1 MAGRTLS
8 QGLTAEEAREKIKA
22 QGGSILFEKVLTS
35 SDVSGTGRLV
45 IPKSQAEA
53 HFPRLEEQSGMN
65 LEMTDTE
72 GSTHTLRFRF
82 WANNQSRMYLLEH
95 TSPVQAKYRM
105 QAGDVL
111 VFSQLPQG
119 RLGIAGRKGTKDDVS
134 RKPPTRRAPSAPPGS
149 ASSARPHPD
158 AEAGGGGRKR
168 SRLRGDSLK
177 AKRQREKAALQEVRS
192 LFGYWN
198 AHSLP
203 PRRDGVFRA
212 APAGAAQDAD
222 RVVAQ
227 YGAWSALVNLGG
239 EPFQAF
245 FDSREAAAAALQAA
259 LQSAGSAEPA
269 ASGPGGPRSS
279 SGAQGA
285 AAGQVAA
292 EGGSPAAEG
301 GAAAAARPALA
312 AEVEGLSLGVPKAET
327 SSPSE
332 TAAAAAGS
340 AATGP
345 ARGGAAGL
353 PAVAAPDIQQA
364 QRLPAAVPKLEPAE
378 QAYP

>member
-1 MAGRTLS
+1 MART
-8 QGLTAEEAREKIKA
+8 A
-22 QGGSILFEKVLTS
+22 
-35 SDVSGTGRLV
+35 
-45 IPKSQAEA
+45 IP
-53 HFPRLEEQSGMN
+53 LCC
-65 LEMTDTE
+65 
-72 GSTHTLRFRF
+72 
-82 WANNQSRMYLLEH
+82 
-95 TSPVQAKYRM
+95 
-105 QAGDVL
+105 AG
-111 VFSQLPQG
+111 PQ
-119 RLGIAGRKGTKDDVS
+119 GTKDDVS

-177 AKRQREKAALQEVRS
+177 AKRQREKAALQEVGAGREGQSIWGHTHPKSRLPRHPLAGPCSTPAGQRGPCGMGLPMLAGPPVHVSPDTGRGTLCTHRRSCLSAGLDAPGHRPPPRGLCQPQVRS

-269 ASGPGGPRSS
+269 ASGPVGPRSS